1 MFVLDLTHSI
11 VAGAG
16 DQAEGGCLHFPA
28 SSHLLSMLA
37 VHSFHGTD
45 LLSQLCIFMGFNG
58 IRNDVLTRVSRW
70 LLVWNGSLF
79 LLPSTIC
86 VLAL

>member
-1 MFVLDLTHSI
+1 MLDLTHSI

-16 DQAEGGCLHFPA
+16 DQV
-28 SSHLLSMLA
+28 SSHLLSMPA

-45 LLSQLCIFMGFNG
+45 LLSQFCIFMGFNG

-79 LLPSTIC
+79 LLLSTIC

>member
-16 DQAEGGCLHFPA
+16 DQAEGGCLHFLV

-45 LLSQLCIFMGFNG
+45 LLS
-58 IRNDVLTRVSRW
+58 
-70 LLVWNGSLF
+70 
-79 LLPSTIC
+79 
-86 VLAL
+86 